1 MDATATLQT
10 WLDQYLDYLS
20 AIRRAS
26 PHTVKSYT
34 EDLVQFVQFA
44 EGRGRACWTEVT
56 VLDIRR
62 YLSELMG
69 AGAARATVARKLSSL
84 RGLFTFLQ
92 ARRLREDDPTLGL
105 RAPKLPE
112 RLPHYLEEDELADLL
127 HAPDLATPAGLRDRA
142 ILETLY
148 ASGMRVSE
156 LVSLNVTHLERADA
170 TAGLCALRVVGKGRK
185 ERVVLLGEEAVGA
198 VRDYLAGGRPAL
210 LQGAEAPEGGHPGHR
225 DEALFLNRFGTRLT
239 GRSVARMLH
248 KYVMLTC
255 ARRGI
260 SPHALRH
267 TFATH
272 LVNHGADL
280 RTVQQLLGHVS
291 LATTEVYTHV
301 SSQRL
306 RDVYARAHPRA

>member
-1 MDATATLQT
+1 M
-10 WLDQYLDYLS
+10 
-20 AIRRAS
+20 
-26 PHTVKSYT
+26 
-34 EDLVQFVQFA
+34 QFTRFA
-44 EGRGRACWTEVT
+44 EGRGRGCWTEVT
-56 VLDIRR
+56 VLDVRR
-62 YLSELMG
+62 FLAELMDSG
-69 AGAARATVARKLSSL
+69 VARATVARKLSSL
-84 RGLFTFLQ
+84 RGLFGFLQ

-127 HAPDLATPAGLRDRA
+127 RAPDLTTAQGLRDRA

-156 LVSLNVTHLERADA
+156 LVALDHASLSRADA
-170 TAGLCALRVVGKGRK
+170 TAGLYAMRVLGKGRK
-185 ERVVLLGEEAVGA
+185 ERVVLLGEEAVA
-198 VRDYLAGGRPAL
+198 AIEAYVSGGRQAL
-210 LQGAEAPEGGHPGHR
+210 RVQAKTPDDG
-225 DEALFLNRFGTRLT
+225 ALFLNRFGTRLT
-239 GRSVARMLH
+239 ERSVARMLH
-248 KYVMLTC
+248 KYIMLTC

-272 LVNHGADL
+272 LVNNGADL

-306 RDVYARAHPRA
+306 RDVYARSHPRA

>member
-1 MDATATLQT
+1 LDAAILQV
-10 WLDQYLDYLS
+10 WLDNYLDYLS
-20 AIRRAS
+20 AVRRAS
-26 PHTVKSYT
+26 PHTVKSYA
-34 EDLVQFVQFA
+34 EDLVGFVRFA
-44 EGRGRACWTEVT
+44 EGRGRACWTEIT
-56 VLDIRR
+56 TLDVRR
-62 YLSELMG
+62 YLTELMG

-84 RGLFTFLQ
+84 RGLFGFLQ
-92 ARRLREDDPTLGL
+92 ARRLREDDPTHGL

-112 RLPHYLEEDELADLL
+112 RLPRYLEEDELADLL
-127 HAPDLATPAGLRDRA
+127 RAPDLTTPLGLRDRA

-148 ASGMRVSE
+148 SSGMRVSE
-156 LVSLNVTHLERADA
+156 LVALAVADLERADA
-170 TAGLCALRVVGKGRK
+170 SAGLCALRVIGKGRK
-185 ERVVLLGEEAVGA
+185 ERVVLLGEEAVDA
-198 VRDYLAGGRPAL
+198 VQAYLTGGRPAL
-210 LQGAEAPEGGHPGHR
+210 LRGAKAPDGG
-225 DEALFLNRFGTRLT
+225 ALFLNRFGGRLT

-248 KYVMLTC
+248 KYIMLTC

>member
-1 MDATATLQT
+1 MNAVTSLQP
-10 WLDQYLDYLS
+10 WLDQYLDYLTS
-20 AIRRAS
+20 IRRAS
-26 PHTVKSYT
+26 PHTVKGYT
-34 EDLVQFVQFA
+34 EDLVQFVQFV
-44 EGRGRACWTEVT
+44 EGRDRTCWTQIS
-56 VLDIRR
+56 VLDVRR
-62 YLSELMG
+62 FLTELME

-84 RGLFTFLQ
+84 RGLFAFLQ
-92 ARRLREDDPTLGL
+92 SRRLREDDPTLGL

-112 RLPHYLEEDELADLL
+112 RLPHYLEEDELIDLL
-127 HAPDLATPAGLRDRA
+127 HAPDLTTAQGLRDRA
-142 ILETLY
+142 ILEALY
-148 ASGMRVSE
+148 AAGLRVSE
-156 LVSLNVTHLERADA
+156 LVSLNLIDLARADA
-170 TAGLCALRVVGKGRK
+170 TAGLSALRVIGKGRK
-185 ERVVLLGEEAVGA
+185 ERVVLLGEEAIA
-198 VRDYLAGGRPAL
+198 AIQAYQTGGRPAL
-210 LQGAEAPEGGHPGHR
+210 RAQAKGADDG
-225 DEALFLNRFGTRLT
+225 ALFLNRFGTRLT
-239 GRSVARMLH
+239 DRSVARMLH

-306 RDVYARAHPRA
+306 REVYARAHPRA